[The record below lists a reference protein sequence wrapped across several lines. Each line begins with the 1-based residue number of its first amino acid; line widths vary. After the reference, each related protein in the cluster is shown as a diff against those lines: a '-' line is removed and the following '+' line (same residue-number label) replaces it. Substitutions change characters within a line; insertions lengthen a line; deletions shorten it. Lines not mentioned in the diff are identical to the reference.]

1 MKKSTKAALLS
12 GLVFPGLGHLVS
24 RSYYRAAAF
33 ITTALIA
40 IYVFTS
46 ITVRQAMTVVDRI
59 LSGELDIES
68 SNISE
73 LALATLDPADSRTAN
88 RAILVF
94 GVLWLVALVDA
105 WRLGAA
111 MDGARPE
118 ASTGSE

>member
-24 RSYYRAAAF
+24 RAYYRAAAL
-33 ITTALIA
+33 IASSLIA

-46 ITVRQAMTVVDRI
+46 ITVRQAMSVVDRI
-59 LSGELDIES
+59 MSGELDIQS

-73 LALATLDPADSRTAN
+73 LALATVDPADARTAN

-94 GVLWLVALVDA
+94 GVLWLIALVDA

-111 MDGARPE
+111 MDSSEAK